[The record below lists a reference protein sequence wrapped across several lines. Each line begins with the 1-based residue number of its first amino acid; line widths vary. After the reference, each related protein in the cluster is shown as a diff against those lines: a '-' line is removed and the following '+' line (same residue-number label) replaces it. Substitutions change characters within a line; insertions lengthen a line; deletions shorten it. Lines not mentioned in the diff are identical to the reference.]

1 MNHENIII
9 DWSLIQDL
17 SSFTL
22 QQIAREVIEILK
34 DRNDLSTLKVIDDRI
49 PIQSFS
55 DERIGRLDTKD
66 RVKFIEGMYDD
77 CSVFEQRDIADYT
90 CDMASQERLRELI
103 DWRGRQKVMQQE
115 NESYRMERTLSVPQI

>member
-9 DWSLIQDL
+9 DWGLIQGL

-55 DERIGRLDTKD
+55 DERINRIGSKD
-66 RVKFIEGMYDD
+66 RVRFIEGLYDD
-77 CSVFEQRDIADYT
+77 CSVVEQQDIADYT
-90 CDMASQERLRELI
+90 CEMASQEKLREAI
-103 DWRGRQKVMQQE
+103 DWREQQEMLRQE
-115 NESYRMERTLSVPQI
+115 NESYRMERILSAPQI